1 MFYIIL
7 ISGVGVFFHQNL
19 AWCGDMI
26 SNFSGHCLDA
36 LGIIKKE
43 QLVTY
48 ICF

>member
-1 MFYIIL
+1 MK
-7 ISGVGVFFHQNL
+7 VFNAGKIWRNL

-26 SNFSGHCLDA
+26 SNFSGHCLNA